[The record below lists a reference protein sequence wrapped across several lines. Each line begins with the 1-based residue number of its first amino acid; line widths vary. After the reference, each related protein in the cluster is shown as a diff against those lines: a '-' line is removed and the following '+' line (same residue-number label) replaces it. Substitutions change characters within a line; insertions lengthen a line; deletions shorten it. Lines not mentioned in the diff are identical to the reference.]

1 MSSEML
7 ARRYV
12 NGVVLR
18 RNWYVSQGIADMK
31 RSGMALVP
39 QPGMAMS
46 DCIDMVQL
54 AEQQG

>member
-1 MSSEML
+1 
-7 ARRYV
+7 
-12 NGVVLR
+12 
-18 RNWYVSQGIADMK
+18 MK

-39 QPGMAMS
+39 QRGMAMS